1 MLLIPVKENIKQDTA
16 NPNRNPKANSL
27 FGGVS
32 KAQMQVAYL
41 LMIRH
46 QSTICLH
53 FSNPNSFIKYIAHT
67 F

>member
-46 QSTICLH
+46 QSTFALQH
-53 FSNPNSFIKYIAHT
+53 HTHQVVQLDWSFQ
-67 F
+67 